1 MILGNALN
9 GFSISF
15 IFVPLPAE
23 IVDAVKEKEGFTEDN
38 EQLSDFAAGVFNCS
52 YGIGCLIAPI
62 LGGFFNDLYGFRFTC
77 DIFAFSSLIFGFI
90 YLFLNVKPYMAMRR
104 QKEANAASNADSKQ

>member
-9 GFSISF
+9 GFAISF

-23 IVDAVKEKEGFTEDN
+23 IIDAVKEKEGITEDN
-38 EQLSDFAAGVFNCS
+38 EQLSDFAAGIFNSS

-62 LGGFFNDLYGFRFTC
+62 MGGFFNDHYGFRITC

-90 YLFLNVKPYMAMRR
+90 YLFVNVIPFMTAKME
-104 QKEANAASNADSKQ
+104 K